1 MTTDVSIILAATALA
16 LFAAGLMAASR
27 AWHDWIA
34 LKREE
39 LQRRGGP
46 VGEDKVEIAELK
58 VRVRQLEAIAACV
71 DL

>member
-1 MTTDVSIILAATALA
+1 MTTDVTIILAATSLA

-27 AWHDWIA
+27 AWRDWIA

-39 LQRRGGP
+39 LERRGRP
-46 VGEDKVEIAELK
+46 VGEEKVEIAELK